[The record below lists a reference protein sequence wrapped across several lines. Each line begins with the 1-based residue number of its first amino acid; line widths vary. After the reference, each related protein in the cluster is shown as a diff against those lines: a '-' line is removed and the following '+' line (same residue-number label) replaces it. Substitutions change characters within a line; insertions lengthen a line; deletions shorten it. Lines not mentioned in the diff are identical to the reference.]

1 TSSAEV
7 TSQPTAVP
15 PISSAS
21 AAMRSR
27 RRAAHT
33 TCKPS
38 RASARA
44 VAAPMPLLAPVT
56 TAMRRLDES
65 AGTFPPVGVASCG
78 AGRHDPAMQ
87 LRRACALLALLGGLV
102 LLAVGVAAVLGDPA
116 GWHDTASW
124 VGYGL
129 VLLAFA
135 GLGYLLVEKAPLWL
149 GLIVAVC
156 FP

>member
-1 TSSAEV
+1 
-7 TSQPTAVP
+7 
-15 PISSAS
+15 
-21 AAMRSR
+21 
-27 RRAAHT
+27 
-33 TCKPS
+33 
-38 RASARA
+38 
-44 VAAPMPLLAPVT
+44 
-56 TAMRRLDES
+56 
-65 AGTFPPVGVASCG
+65 
-78 AGRHDPAMQ
+78 MQ

-156 FP
+156 FPLLVASVWQALAQPLDDGSTAEAVLWLAGGVIGLLIGYLLGRRASRPADAVTGHRRS